1 MDGWS
6 NKEILEKISNDELE
20 YAFDV
25 VRDIT
30 SISFSIRNKSKIKRR
45 WPLESAFIYCPNTM
59 FLKIPEIREILHE
72 QLNIQNL
79 IIEQLSYEN
88 NIEKIIKLLEK
99 NAPIIPS
106 ININIRNV
114 AKRVKSDIK
123 FLLEEFSKSNSI
135 DVLHNIQK
143 KGFYSC
149 KYSDTKSIDL
159 YSNDLDITYDPI
171 ENYNA
176 NEKDN
181 ILILINISR
190 NDDLIAK
197 GLVRDLSRNLQ
208 QLRKELGFNP
218 TQILSCAY
226 ITNLNNDEIS
236 RLTKY
241 YDDIKNLVRVKDVIL
256 SELQDKELNYKVID
270 IDGKELKIYIY

>member
-1 MDGWS
+1 
-6 NKEILEKISNDELE
+6 
-20 YAFDV
+20 
-25 VRDIT
+25 
-30 SISFSIRNKSKIKRR
+30 
-45 WPLESAFIYCPNTM
+45 M
-59 FLKIPEIREILHE
+59 FLKIPGINEILHE

-79 IIEQLSYEN
+79 FIEELNYKSD
-88 NIEKIIKLLEK
+88 IEKIIKLLEK
-99 NAPIIPS
+99 NAPIAP
-106 ININIRNV
+106 NINIKVRNI
-114 AKRVKSDIK
+114 AKQIKSDIK
-123 FLLEEFSKSNSI
+123 FLMQEFSKSNPI
-135 DVLHNIQK
+135 EILHQIQK

-149 KYSDTKSIDL
+149 KYSNTKSIDL
-159 YSNDLDITYDPI
+159 YPNDLDITYHPF

-226 ITNLNNDEIS
+226 ISNLNNDEIS
-236 RLTKY
+236 RLAIY
-241 YDDIKNLVRVKDVIL
+241 RDDIKSLVRVQDVFL
-256 SELQDKELNYKVID
+256 SELPDKKLNYKVID